1 MGAFRFEEVV
11 ILRHDFLRTDSKME
25 LQNFSQLIV
34 DSWFILVL
42 ISFCNLFIVDLVSGS
57 CVLLYS
63 HLNLRFSL
71 MISRMALL
79 IGDLG
84 SLQLYF
90 SGVDVSTAFMS
101 LSHKVTASSLCP
113 SWVVMSVSILFGQS
127 FSVL

>member
-1 MGAFRFEEVV
+1 
-11 ILRHDFLRTDSKME
+11 ME

-42 ISFCNLFIVDLVSGS
+42 ISFCILFMVNLVLGS

-63 HLNLRFSL
+63 RLSLRFSL
-71 MISRMALL
+71 MKSTMAWL

-84 SLQLYF
+84 SLRLYAL
-90 SGVDVSTAFMS
+90 GVDVSTAFMS
-101 LSHKVTASSLCP
+101 LSQKVTASS
-113 SWVVMSVSILFGQS
+113 SSSFWVVISVSILSGLS